1 MAKDAKDSIE
11 SIDATTSDVAPEAS
25 PYLTDEAKTGG
36 RFSWIKSKPAKIAAV
51 SVGGALALGAV
62 FAGGVAAGQISSH
75 DNQSSFGEKFDGD
88 RPNGDGFG
96 KRGQFGPD
104 GDSDGNV
111 ENHPPRPPHRP
122 HGEFPQDGQAPTA
135 PDDSTTGVAPDSST
149 QSN

>member
-88 RPNGDGFG
+88 RPDGDGFG
-96 KRGQFGPD
+96 KHGQFSPD
-104 GDSDGNV
+104 GDRDGDF

-122 HGEFPQDGQAPTA
+122 EGNFPGDLPSPDG
-135 PDDSTTGVAPDSST
+135 STSGVTPNPST